1 MTNLI
6 NKIKPKLG
14 LLFALLLGLLI
25 ALLWFSPAEQTLGQ
39 SIKLV
44 YLHGALVRTAI
55 ILFVVSVPVNLVAL
69 VTKRGSWFA
78 WGKALIFSAVVIWL
92 LHTLFSMITTYATW
106 GVFIAW
112 FEPRTRFTFNLA
124 AVSLIVV
131 LVTQLV
137 NNRIFSSVAFLLL
150 AGLTLMLLP
159 TLGFVQ
165 HPLDPIGLSTSGQ
178 IRVFYAG
185 ISLITLGLG
194 GLLAIWMRGRMASG
208 FEHT

>member
-1 MTNLI
+1 MMKLI
-6 NKIKPKLG
+6 NKIQPKLS

-55 ILFVVSVPVNLVAL
+55 ILFVASVPVNLVAL
-69 VTKRGSWFA
+69 VTKRENWYV
-78 WGKALIFSAVVIWL
+78 WGKAIVLSAVVIWL

-124 AVSLIVV
+124 AVSLIVI

-137 NNRIFSSVAFLLL
+137 NNRVFTSVAFLLL

-165 HPLDPIGLSTSGQ
+165 HPLDPIGMSTSGQ

-185 ISLITLGLG
+185 ISLITFGLG

-208 FEHT
+208 FEQS

>member
-6 NKIKPKLG
+6 NKIQPKLG
-14 LLFALLLGLLI
+14 LLFALLLGALVV
-25 ALLWFSPAEQTLGQ
+25 LLWFSPAEQTLGQ

-55 ILFVVSVPVNLVAL
+55 ILFVASVPVNLVAL
-69 VTKRGSWFA
+69 VTKRDSWCV

-137 NNRIFSSVAFLLL
+137 NNRVFSSLAFLLL

-194 GLLAIWMRGRMASG
+194 GLLALWMRGRMAIDVKQ
-208 FEHT
+208 T

>member
-1 MTNLI
+1 MTNLL
-6 NKIKPKLG
+6 NKIQPKLG
-14 LLFALLLGLLI
+14 LIFALLLGLLVI
-25 ALLWFSPAEQTLGQ
+25 LLWLSPAEQTLGQ

-55 ILFVVSVPVNLVAL
+55 ILFAVSVPVNLGAL
-69 VTKRGSWFA
+69 VTKRENWFV
-78 WGKALIFSAVVIWL
+78 WGKALIFSTVVIWL

-124 AVSLIVV
+124 AVSLVVV
-131 LVTQLV
+131 LVTHLV
-137 NNRIFSSVAFLLL
+137 KNRVFSSVAFLLL

-159 TLGFVQ
+159 TLGLVQ
-165 HPLDPIGLSTSGQ
+165 HPLDPIGMSTSGQ
-178 IRVFYAG
+178 IRLFYAG

-194 GLLAIWMRGRMASG
+194 GLLAIWMRGKVG
-208 FEHT
+208 PKFP

>member
-1 MTNLI
+1 MMKLI
-6 NKIKPKLG
+6 NKIQPKLS

-25 ALLWFSPAEQTLGQ
+25 ALLWLSPAEQTLGQ

-44 YLHGALVRTAI
+44 YLHGALVRTAV
-55 ILFVVSVPVNLVAL
+55 ILFVASVPVNLVAMI
-69 VTKRGSWFA
+69 TKRNSWFV
-78 WGKALIFSAVVIWL
+78 WGKAVILSAVIIWL

-137 NNRIFSSVAFLLL
+137 NNRVFTSVAFLLL
-150 AGLTLMLLP
+150 AGLTLVLLP

-165 HPLDPIGLSTSGQ
+165 HPLDPIGMSTSGQ
-178 IRVFYAG
+178 IRLFYAG

-208 FEHT
+208 FEQS